1 MLDQVQVRCTY
12 RNISLLKG
20 GSPMI
25 RTARPSARCPANAGM
40 SLTQV
45 RYRRMPALPLRYRP
59 VVPQSDKKD
68 HSTVLQKQMKQWLG
82 PRNVRGE
89 YYRNKY
95 FYPPRDHRPN
105 YIVSDGKSLVG
116 AEEEASYTASSQARN
131 TLQPFPQNPFC
142 KTNYIVSHETK
153 DAIYQ
158 EIELEGTHAQE
169 ASVKYGLK
177 INRVEA
183 IAKLQAIEKSWA
195 AEGKINSELASFAK
209 TMYGMF
215 PLYNAAHQPENLTEI
230 PIPSKTL
237 QQRFIAIAE
246 SEPFGPIE
254 AAATFELEPAS
265 ETLEKLA
272 AIKEGKTAS
281 REVVVGQQNQG
292 ERTAFKF
299 IKAKSGDVGFR
310 YGASRRDRKK
320 DRAVGF
326 DKAGKMVY
334 VQ

>member
-1 MLDQVQVRCTY
+1 
-12 RNISLLKG
+12 
-20 GSPMI
+20 
-25 RTARPSARCPANAGM
+25 M

-59 VVPQSDKKD
+59 VVPESDKKD

-82 PRNVRGE
+82 PRNIRGE

-95 FYPPRDHRPN
+95 YYPPREHRPN
-105 YIVSDGKSLVG
+105 YVVPDGKSLVG
-116 AEEEASYTASSQARN
+116 IEEENGNEFRTSLSSRDQ
-131 TLQPFPQNPFC
+131 LQPFPQNPFC
-142 KTNYIVSHETK
+142 KTAYIVSHETK

-158 EIELEGTHAQE
+158 EIEAKGTHVQE
-169 ASVKYGLK
+169 TSVKYGLK

-195 AEGKINSELASFAK
+195 AEGKINSEISSFAK
-209 TMYGMF
+209 TMYEMF

-237 QQRFIAIAE
+237 QQRFISIAE

-272 AIKEGKTAS
+272 AIKKGKTAS
-281 REVVVGQQNQG
+281 REVIIGQQNQG